1 MKLRTLIYLY
11 GWRLRAHPAQE
22 LLAAAGIAAGVALL
36 FAVQVANTSITGSVE
51 QLFRGIAGDAQI
63 QVTGGDEHGVPARTV
78 EQVRAIDGV
87 AVAAPVVERR
97 AILVGPNG
105 RQPLEL
111 VGVEPSLAS
120 LRGRLTQNFSS
131 QGLLLPQRGIVLPGP
146 IAAQVG
152 VTAPG
157 RARLL
162 VAGKVHDVPVAAT
175 LGDGQ
180 IGQASASP
188 VAIATLPFAQQLAG
202 MEGRVSS
209 IFVAAEPGATAAVTG
224 QIEQLGAGRLD
235 VEAADAPVERLQVAT
250 EANDQST
257 LLFSIISALVGLLFA
272 FNAMLLTVP
281 DRRRFVAELRTQG
294 ATTGQVVSVLA
305 FQALALGAAASVV
318 GLLLG
323 DLLSRTVFNSVPG
336 YLAFTFPIGT
346 QRLVPF
352 SAIAI
357 AFGAGLAA
365 ALLATGRPLRD
376 AFSRGE
382 LEAVYD
388 EDGEPGEAIPARTQL
403 TLLGVAAALI
413 AAIAVMVAIEPSLA
427 IVGILLL
434 IVATLCAIPAVFS
447 GAMRVGDWFA
457 TRLRLKL
464 VTLAIMS
471 ARSTMT
477 RSVAIASIAA
487 IALLGNLAIGGAR
500 EDLVRGLH
508 AGYAD
513 HLRTTDVWIT
523 TAGRSLTTDSF
534 DASPAALARLR
545 AVPGV
550 EAVRVYQ
557 GGMYDTGDRRIW
569 MIARPRDD
577 PVIVPPSQTL
587 DGNAAA
593 ATRAVRAGGAAAVSD
608 AIAKSRG
615 LGVGDRLTLPT
626 PGGELSLDVAAIVTN
641 LSWGP
646 GAIILNADD
655 YRDAW
660 QTANPSA
667 IQLDLA
673 PGTTPATAIPAIRSA
688 LGPQADALD
697 VQTTAQLEAEF
708 QNVLREGLTRLSQI
722 STLLLIASALALA
735 AAMSAAVWERR
746 RLLAAYKLEG
756 VQKRQIGG
764 MLLLEGLAVLAVG
777 CAAGIAAGIYGHML
791 GNRWL
796 ELTTGF
802 PAPFSFQIPQTI
814 ALVALVLTLTLA
826 IVAIPGFLAARV
838 PPRLRFQE

>member
-1 MKLRTLIYLY
+1 MKLRTLIHLY
-11 GWRLRAHPAQE
+11 GWRLRAHPIQE

-36 FAVQVANTSITGSVE
+36 LAVQVANTSITGSVE
-51 QLFRGIAGDAQI
+51 QLFRGIAGDARI
-63 QVTGGDEHGVPARTV
+63 QVAGGDEHGLPAAV
-78 EQVRAIDGV
+78 LEQVRAIDGV
-87 AVAAPVVERR
+87 SVAAPVLERR
-97 AILVGPNG
+97 AILVGPDG

-120 LRGRLTQNFSS
+120 LRGRLTQNFSD
-131 QGLLLPQRGIVLPGP
+131 QGLLLPRRGIVLPAP
-146 IAAQVG
+146 IAERVG

-157 RARLL
+157 QARLL
-162 VAGKVHDVPVAAT
+162 IAGTARAVPVAAT

-188 VAIATLPFAQQLAG
+188 LAIATLSYAQRLAG
-202 MEGRVSS
+202 MDGRVSS
-209 IFVAAEPGATAAVTG
+209 IFVAADPSATDAVARRL
-224 QIEQLGAGRLD
+224 QQAGAGRFD
-235 VEAADAPVERLQVAT
+235 VASADAPVERLRVAT

-294 ATTGQVVSVLA
+294 AATRQVVAVLA
-305 FQALALGAAASVV
+305 FQALALGTAASAI
-318 GLLLG
+318 GLVLG
-323 DLLSRTVFNSVPG
+323 DLLSRTVFHSVPG

-346 QRLVPF
+346 QRVVPF
-352 SAIAI
+352 SAVAI
-357 AFGAGLAA
+357 AFGAGLLA
-365 ALLATGRPLRD
+365 ALLATGRPLLD
-376 AFSRGE
+376 ACSRGE

-388 EDGEPGEAIPARTQL
+388 EDGEPGEAIAPRTRL
-403 TLLGVAAALI
+403 ALLAIAAALVVGT
-413 AAIAVMVAIEPSLA
+413 AVMVAIAPSLA
-427 IVGILLL
+427 IVGVLVL
-434 IVATLCAIPAVFS
+434 IVATLCAMPAVFA
-447 GAMRVGDWFA
+447 GAMRLIDLVA

-464 VTLAIMS
+464 LTIAVMS
-471 ARSTMT
+471 ARSTLT

-500 EDLVRGLH
+500 GDLVRGLH

-513 HLRTTDVWIT
+513 HLRTADVWIT

-534 DASPAALARLR
+534 HVAGATLRRLADL
-545 AVPGV
+545 PGV
-550 EAVRVYQ
+550 DAVRVYQ
-557 GGMYDTGDRRIW
+557 GGMHDSGDRRIW
-569 MIARPRDD
+569 LIARPRSD

-587 DGNAAA
+587 DGDPAA
-593 ATRAVRAGGAAAVSD
+593 ATRAIRTGGAAAISD
-608 AIAKSRG
+608 AIAKQRG
-615 LGVGDRLTLPT
+615 LAVGDRLTLPT
-626 PGGELSLDVAAIVTN
+626 PTGELSLHVAAIVTN

-655 YRDAW
+655 YRTAW
-660 QTANPSA
+660 QTADPSA
-667 IQLDLA
+667 IELDLA
-673 PGTTPATAIPAIRSA
+673 PGTTAATAIAAIEAA
-688 LGPQADALD
+688 LGPQAAALD

-708 QNVLREGLTRLSQI
+708 KGVLREGLTRLGQI

-756 VQKRQIGG
+756 VRKRQIGG

-777 CAAGIAAGIYGHML
+777 CAAGVGAGVYGHLL

-802 PAPFSFQIPQTI
+802 PAPFSLQVAQTI
-814 ALVALVLTLTLA
+814 GLVALVLALTLA
-826 IVAIPGFLAARV
+826 IVAIPGVLAARV
-838 PPRLRFQE
+838 PPRLRFQQ

>member
-1 MKLRTLIYLY
+1 MKLRTLIYIY
-11 GWRLRAHPAQE
+11 RWRLRAHPVQE

-51 QLFRGIAGDAQI
+51 RLFRGIAGDAQI
-63 QVTGGDEHGVPARTV
+63 QVAGGDEHGTPAGTV
-78 EQVRAIDGV
+78 RRIRAIEGV
-87 AVAAPVVERR
+87 TVAAPVVERR
-97 AILVGPNG
+97 AILVGPEG

-111 VGVEPSLAS
+111 VGVEPSLAA

-131 QGLLLPQRGIVLPGP
+131 SGLQLPRRGIVLPAP
-146 IAAQVG
+146 IAEQVG

-162 VAGKVHDVPVAAT
+162 VAGTVHDVAVAAT

-180 IGQASASP
+180 IGDASASP
-188 VAIATLPFAQQLAG
+188 VAIAALPFAQRLAG
-202 MEGRVSS
+202 MDDRVSS
-209 IFVAAEPGATAAVTG
+209 IFVAAKLGATDAVTA
-224 QIEQLGAGRLD
+224 QLEQLGAGRLD
-235 VEAADAPVERLQVAT
+235 VAGADAPVERLRVAT

-257 LLFSIISALVGLLFA
+257 LLFSIVSALVGLLFA

-294 ATTGQVVSVLA
+294 ATTRQVVSVLA
-305 FQALALGAAASVV
+305 FQALALGTTASLV

-346 QRLVPF
+346 QRIVPV

-357 AFGAGLAA
+357 AFGAGLLA

-388 EDGEPGEAIPARTQL
+388 EDGEPGEAIPPRTQL
-403 TLLGVAAALI
+403 VLLGVAGVLVAAT
-413 AAIAVMVAIEPSLA
+413 AAMVALEPSLA
-427 IVGILLL
+427 IVGVLVL
-434 IVATLCAIPAVFS
+434 IVATLCAMPASFT
-447 GAMRVGDWFA
+447 GAMHVIDWIA

-464 VTLAIMS
+464 LTIAVMS

-487 IALLGNLAIGGAR
+487 IALLGNLAIEGAR
-500 EDLVRGLH
+500 QDLVRGLH

-513 HLRTTDVWIT
+513 HLRTADVWIT

-534 DASPAALARLR
+534 HASPAMLRRLAD
-545 AVPGV
+545 VPGV
-550 EAVRVYQ
+550 EDVRVYQ

-569 MIARPRDD
+569 MIARPRADR
-577 PVIVPPSQTL
+577 VIVPLSQVI
-587 DGNAAA
+587 DGDAAR
-593 ATRAVRAGGAAAVSD
+593 ATQAIRDGGAAAVSD
-608 AIAKSRG
+608 AIAKRRD

-626 PGGELSLDVAAIVTN
+626 PSGELSLDVAAIVTN

-646 GAIILNADD
+646 GAVILNADD

-660 QTANPSA
+660 QTADPSA

-673 PGTTPATAIPAIRSA
+673 PDTAPGSAIRA
-688 LGPQADALD
+688 IETVLGAQAPALD
-697 VQTTAQLEAEF
+697 VQTTAELEAEF
-708 QNVLREGLTRLSQI
+708 QGVLREGLTRLSQI
-722 STLLLIASALALA
+722 ATLLLIASALALA

-764 MLLLEGLAVLAVG
+764 MLLLEGLAILAIG
-777 CAAGIAAGIYGHML
+777 CATGIAAGIYGHLL

-802 PAPFSFQIPQTI
+802 PAPFSLQIPQ
-814 ALVALVLTLTLA
+814 AAELVALVVALTLL
-826 IVAIPGFLAARV
+826 IVAIPGFLATRV